1 MTNVVIRSF
10 PGQVSRLCG
19 QRFRGILQE
28 DNCRRVVIKTSSGLV
43 LSCNTGVCITHLENT
58 GGGSSVSCEG
68 MRVLSLKCFRG
79 CAGHE
84 PAEEGHDG

>member
-28 DNCRRVVIKTSSGLV
+28 DNRRRVVIKPVRASLA
-43 LSCNTGVCITHLENT
+43 CNTGVCITHLENKS
-58 GGGSSVSCEG
+58 GGSSVS
-68 MRVLSLKCFRG
+68 
-79 CAGHE
+79 
-84 PAEEGHDG
+84 